1 MRTATA
7 ETRRVL
13 IEVLASYDSASA
25 WARAH
30 GARRVDVS
38 DCLRNKPMSA
48 RRENRLRAALGLDV
62 LRVQLVELEEGQR
75 VVTVTPP
82 RCHKRRAVTVTVEEA
97 EKLDAAAKRLGFRS
111 VGAWVRAQLLQNMP
125 VD

>member
-7 ETRRVL
+7 ETHRAL
-13 IEVLASYDSASA
+13 CEALASYDSASA

-38 DCLRNKPMSA
+38 DCLNGKPMSA
-48 RRENRLRAALGLDV
+48 RRENRLRIILGLAP
-62 LRVQLVELEEGQR
+62 LRWQLVELAENQR
-75 VVTVTPP
+75 IVTITPP
-82 RCHKRRAVTVTVEEA
+82 RYHKRRAVTVTVEEA
-97 EKLDAAAKRLGFRS
+97 AELDETARRLGFRS
-111 VGAWVRAQLLQNMP
+111 VGAWIKAQLLQNML